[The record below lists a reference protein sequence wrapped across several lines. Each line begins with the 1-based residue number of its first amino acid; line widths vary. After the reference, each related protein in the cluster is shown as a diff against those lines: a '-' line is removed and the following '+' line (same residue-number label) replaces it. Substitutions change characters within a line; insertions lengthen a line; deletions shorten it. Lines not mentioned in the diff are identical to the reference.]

1 MCVIRTGKEG
11 ETGLIEIQNVSY
23 AYEDAAAKALNNV
36 SLTIND
42 GEFVAVVGH
51 NGSGKSTLA
60 KHLNA
65 LLLPT
70 EGKVLVDGMDT
81 ADEADTL
88 SIRQRVGMVFQNP
101 DNQLV
106 TTIVEEDVAFGPEN
120 IGVPGNEIRTRVNRA
135 LAAVGMEKYAHSAPN
150 MLSGGQKQRIAIAGM
165 LAMQPKV
172 LVLDEATAML
182 DPKGRRDIIDLV
194 TKLHRENGITV
205 VMITQYMEEAIGAD
219 HVAVMSGGELILEGT
234 PKEVFSQDELLHKH
248 RLDVPVMQQL
258 ANRLNARGA
267 NLPKSILSVEEMAQA
282 ICLSLSKN

>member
-120 IGVPGNEIRTRVNRA
+120 IGVPGNEIRTRVDRA

-194 TKLHRENGITV
+194 TKLHKENGITV
-205 VMITQYMEEAIGAD
+205 VMITQYMEEVIGAD
-219 HVAVMSGGELILEGT
+219 RVAVMSGGELILEGT

-267 NLPKSILSVEEMAQA
+267 NLPKSILCVEEMAQA